1 MPTRDPLPARRRLR
15 HRLDQHP
22 PAAGLRHLRRL
33 RRAGPGDRL
42 SPGARNTPSRR
53 RWTTRPRRGA
63 GCCSRALLRSRL
75 AIAGDSAGGGLTFAT
90 LVNLR
95 DQKLGLPACAVAIS
109 PWVDL
114 EGLGNSITA
123 RAAQDPMVQK
133 DGLLWMAG
141 MYLGGKDA
149 KTPLAAPLHADL
161 KGLPPILVQ
170 VGTAETLLDD
180 ATRIAEKLH
189 AAGVD
194 VRLAIWPNMLHVF
207 PLFAPSCRKGATAAS
222 RSAAFIR
229 SKTGLITSYEPP
241 RMMGEAWWRRYQLRQ
256 PLPQPGCRTAARA
269 GRRSGRRCPTDFPAA
284 IAPAAVVPAPLPQR
298 CASRRCASR
307 HCANRRCASRHC
319 PTRRAWS
326 RGRPR
331 RRARTFH
338 GLLPGLG
345 DRSADGLEAGGDGL
359 GSHSARR

>member
-1 MPTRDPLPARRRLR
+1 MTTAQLDSLVTLLRSRPAPEPPDVGEVRARFEKMGDFLGGAPDGKCEKVDAGGVPAEWVTAPGCDPQRAILYLHGGGYVIGSINTHRRLAYDISAASGAR
-15 HRLDQHP
+15 VLVIDYRLAPEHP
-22 PAAGLRHLRRL
+22 FPAAVED
-33 RRAGPGDRL
+33 A
-42 SPGARNTPSRR
+42 AKAW
-53 RWTTRPRRGA
+53 RWLMQQGFA
-63 GCCSRALLRSRL
+63 ASRL
-75 AIAGDSAGGGLTFAT
+75 AIAGDSAGGGLTLAT

-180 ATRIAEKLH
+180 STRIAERLH
-189 AAGVD
+189 EAGVD

-207 PLFAPSCRKGATAAS
+207 PLFAPILSEGRDGCLEIG
-222 RSAAFIR
+222 AFIR
-229 SKTGLITSYEPP
+229 SKT
-241 RMMGEAWWRRYQLRQ
+241 A
-256 PLPQPGCRTAARA
+256 
-269 GRRSGRRCPTDFPAA
+269 
-284 IAPAAVVPAPLPQR
+284 
-298 CASRRCASR
+298 
-307 HCANRRCASRHC
+307 
-319 PTRRAWS
+319 
-326 RGRPR
+326 
-331 RRARTFH
+331 
-338 GLLPGLG
+338 
-345 DRSADGLEAGGDGL
+345 
-359 GSHSARR
+359 